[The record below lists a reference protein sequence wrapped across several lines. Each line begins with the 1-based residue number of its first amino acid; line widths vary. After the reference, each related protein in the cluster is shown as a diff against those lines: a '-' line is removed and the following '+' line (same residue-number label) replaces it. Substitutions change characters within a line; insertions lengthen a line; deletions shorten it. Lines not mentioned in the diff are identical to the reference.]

1 MNRFI
6 LTIVAFF
13 ALCFAGYQW
22 HKSKQEKKIF
32 VQDINSSTD
41 FDFDQD
47 IKSRTDQYGF
57 LDISVNLPGSKGI
70 VIMAPIN
77 CPSRQAKTA
86 DYLATELNKQN
97 IPATR
102 ISGYTFNHNLAK
114 MSERE
119 INQMIDRVEYVKTMA
134 FPLVFVNGK
143 VKSNPSI
150 EDIKNEW
157 ELQ

>member
-22 HKSKQEKKIF
+22 HKSIQEKRIF
-32 VQDINSSTD
+32 V
-41 FDFDQD
+41 QD

-57 LDISVNLPGSKGI
+57 LDISDNLPESKGI
-70 VIMAPIN
+70 VIVAPVN
-77 CPSRQAKTA
+77 CPSQQAKIA
-86 DYLATELNKQN
+86 DYLVTELNKQN

-102 ISGYTFNHNLAK
+102 TNSYNFRQKNN

-119 INQMIDRVEYVKTMA
+119 INQMIKRVDYVRTMA
-134 FPLVFVNGK
+134 PPQVFVNGK
-143 VKSNPSI
+143 IKSNPSL
-150 EDIKNEW
+150 EDIKKEW

>member
-6 LTIVAFF
+6 LTIVASC

-22 HKSKQEKKIF
+22 HKSNQEKRIF
-32 VQDINSSTD
+32 V
-41 FDFDQD
+41 QD

-57 LDISVNLPGSKGI
+57 LDISDNLPESKRI
-70 VIMAPIN
+70 VIVAPVN
-77 CPSRQAKTA
+77 CPKAKIA

-97 IPATR
+97 IPTTR
-102 ISGYTFNHNLAK
+102 TNSYNFRQDLNN

-119 INQMIDRVEYVKTMA
+119 INQMIKRVDYVRTMA
-134 FPLVFVNGK
+134 PPQVFVNGK
-143 VKSNPSI
+143 IKSNPSL
-150 EDIKNEW
+150 EDIKKEW

>member
-1 MNRFI
+1 MYRII
-6 LTIVAFF
+6 LTVIASF

-22 HKSKQEKKIF
+22 HKSKQEKKLF
-32 VQDINSSTD
+32 V
-41 FDFDQD
+41 QD

-57 LDISVNLPGSKGI
+57 LDISVNLTGSKGI
-70 VIMAPIN
+70 VIVAPVN
-77 CPSRQAKTA
+77 CPSQQAKIA
-86 DYLATELNKQN
+86 DYLVTELNKQN

-102 ISGYTFNHNLAK
+102 TNGYNFSQNLNN

-119 INQMIDRVEYVKTMA
+119 INQMVKRIEYVRTMA
-134 FPLVFVNGK
+134 PPQVFVNGK
-143 VKSNPSI
+143 IKSNPSI

>member
-32 VQDINSSTD
+32 V
-41 FDFDQD
+41 QD

-77 CPSRQAKTA
+77 CPSRQAKIA

-102 ISGYTFNHNLAK
+102 ISGYTFNHNLAN

-119 INQMIDRVEYVKTMA
+119 INQMIDRIEYVKTMA

>member
-1 MNRFI
+1 
-6 LTIVAFF
+6 
-13 ALCFAGYQW
+13 
-22 HKSKQEKKIF
+22 
-32 VQDINSSTD
+32 
-41 FDFDQD
+41 
-47 IKSRTDQYGF
+47 
-57 LDISVNLPGSKGI
+57 
-70 VIMAPIN
+70 MAPIN
-77 CPSRQAKTA
+77 CPSRQAKIA

>member
-6 LTIVAFF
+6 LTIVASC

-22 HKSKQEKKIF
+22 HKSNQEKRIF
-32 VQDINSSTD
+32 V
-41 FDFDQD
+41 QD

-57 LDISVNLPGSKGI
+57 LDISDNLPESKRI
-70 VIMAPIN
+70 VIVAPVN
-77 CPSRQAKTA
+77 CPKAKIA

-97 IPATR
+97 IPTTR
-102 ISGYTFNHNLAK
+102 TNSYNFRQDLNN

-119 INQMIDRVEYVKTMA
+119 INQMIKRAEYVRKMA
-134 FPLVFVNGK
+134 PPLVIVNGK
-143 VKSNPSI
+143 IKSNPSI
-150 EDIKNEW
+150 EAIKKEW